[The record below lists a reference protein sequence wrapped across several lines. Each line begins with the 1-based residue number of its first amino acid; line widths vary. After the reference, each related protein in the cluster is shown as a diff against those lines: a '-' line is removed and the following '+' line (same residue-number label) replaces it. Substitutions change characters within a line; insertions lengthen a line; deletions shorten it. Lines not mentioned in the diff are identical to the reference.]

1 MFEGTDRFEVR
12 GQLGKGGM
20 GVVYRVWDREQQTE
34 VALKRAAHP
43 GQDGLYRLKRE
54 FRARAGLSHPNLIQ
68 LYELVAEDDSCFF
81 TMELVE
87 GLTFL
92 QWIRAGRDDDEPSS
106 DLDGATVAMAATATA
121 AVEQPTI
128 ETSDLDS
135 APHELPTIR
144 SGLDGAPGPG
154 PVDELALRP
163 TGDDARVWS
172 GWSAAREAR
181 VRRATT
187 GLLRGL
193 ATLHESGQMHRD
205 IKSSNVMIEPSGRV
219 VILDFGLMS
228 SLAPYDA
235 QSSSMEIAGTPS
247 YMAPEHLRGEATQAS
262 DLYAVGILLYEALTS
277 RPAYTGNMFEMLE
290 AKDSGPPEDPRKLD
304 PNLPDDL
311 CDLAMSLVIPDAESR
326 PSARAALALLDD
338 REDSGEAT
346 ALASFESPFVGRAA
360 ELARLR
366 QELDELRQGW
376 RARTVRV
383 SGAPGAGKSRLVQSF
398 LSGCAEDVLVLSSIC
413 TRAESVPFQ
422 AMDAAVDR
430 LARHVRDLD
439 PEERA
444 QLTPRRAFALRRVF
458 PSLRMVPE
466 IALTRAPPQ
475 FDESQIEPADL
486 RRMGFDAFRE
496 LLGRV
501 AEQRTVVL
509 WIDDLQWADLDSVN
523 LLLELVSREDAP
535 RVLTILTYRDVDRG
549 TSHAIRMVERPGLGW
564 SPVLELEPL
573 GAESSLELMSRLAPS
588 AEDEV
593 LQRALERAEGNPFL
607 AIEIARV
614 LAVEGEAAELPDDLV
629 DGLVSRRLEELD
641 EAEVALV
648 RTISVSTSPLPV
660 SWAAQA
666 AGIEAAVMPV
676 VRRLCDQHILRE
688 TSADDLRFTTY
699 HDLLRERVVAALPE
713 DALRSTHRRLAQT
726 LERQDDQPLE
736 ALFLH
741 WSAAADADRAVP
753 FGLRAAARAAET
765 LAFESAASLYGQAL
779 DLLDDEQRTAALLE
793 RHADALANA
802 GRGLE
807 AAERYLEAAERGDDD
822 LHRIRLRQQGA
833 GHLIKAGY
841 ASRGWKVLRDVLR
854 ELGIPVPSSQIGC
867 VASAT
872 WRRLRFLARKPAR
885 LRGVELEGADQETDP
900 RSRLRSET
908 LWVASTSLSMLNH
921 TLSDCFRMRHM
932 MNALRTGTDSDVC
945 RVLAYE
951 VAMESHL
958 GGSFFRKHASR
969 LLDQVETLCRRT
981 GDPYDEAWRQLAL
994 VNYWFTDSNW
1004 FACAQAALLAE
1015 EIFAE
1020 ECVGS
1025 GWERSTAKHFRYL
1038 AQSQLG
1044 ELGALSRGLQDGLS
1058 RAEDNEDIYD
1068 ALNHL
1073 APEPMLAWIGRGRGP
1088 WAAERIARLTDRL
1101 ETPGPSWP
1109 DNVFR
1114 AMEAHCTLANV
1125 LVDYSEGRCREGH
1138 ARLVGIWGDLEKSLI
1153 VKLQH
1158 GRLCYPWFRA
1168 LGALG
1173 AAVQSSGRRIDLGA
1187 TTAEVDG
1194 ICRAFAKD
1202 PRPLAE
1208 GYVNHLRGGLAVL
1221 AGNVDEAQRRFQD
1234 ARTVFEEQH
1243 VQVVAR
1249 ACDFALE
1256 QLDGR
1261 ESGREHS
1268 REHGRERQ
1276 VHGGAGDWRD
1286 WAQEQSVTEPEK
1298 VFQVFVPFLN
1308 STS

>member
-20 GVVYRVWDREQQTE
+20 GVVYRVWDREQQSE

-43 GQDGLYRLKRE
+43 GQDALYRLKRE

-68 LYELVAEDDSCFF
+68 LYELVAEGDSCFF

-92 QWIRAGRDDDEPSS
+92 NWIRAGRDEDAPSPR
-106 DLDGATVAMAATATA
+106 LDGATVALAATATEV
-121 AVEQPTI
+121 VEPAGVG
-128 ETSDLDS
+128 SDFESSGHD
-135 APHELPTIR
+135 LPTVR
-144 SGLDGAPGPG
+144 HGADGRARES
-154 PVDELALRP
+154 VVP
-163 TGDDARVWS
+163 TPCDDAPPSNWS
-172 GWSAAREAR
+172 RAREAR
-181 VRRATT
+181 VRSAMV

-193 ATLHESGQMHRD
+193 STLHETGQMHRD
-205 IKSSNVMIEPSGRV
+205 IKSSNVLIEPSGRV

-235 QSSSMEIAGTPS
+235 QSSSMEIAGTPT
-247 YMAPEHLRGEATQAS
+247 YMAPEHLRGDASQAS
-262 DLYAVGILLYEALTS
+262 DVYAAGILLYEALTS
-277 RPAYTGNMFEMLE
+277 LPPYKGNLFEMLE
-290 AKDSGPPEDPRKLD
+290 AKDSGPPKDPREID
-304 PNLPDDL
+304 PGLPDDL
-311 CDLAMSLVIPDAESR
+311 CDLAMSLVVPDPESR
-326 PSARAALALLDD
+326 PTARVALAQLED
-338 REDSGEAT
+338 REDSGEAA
-346 ALASFESPFVGRAA
+346 ALVSLDAPFVGRTQELERLRG
-360 ELARLR
+360 ELAALEQSWEPRTLR
-366 QELDELRQGW
+366 I
-376 RARTVRV
+376 

-398 LSGCAEDVLVLSSIC
+398 LAESVDDALVFSSIC

-422 AMDAAVDR
+422 AMDAVVDR

-444 QLTPRRAFALRRVF
+444 KLVPRRAFALRRVF

-466 IALTRAPPQ
+466 IALTKAPPQ
-475 FDESQIEPADL
+475 FDEGQVDPSDL

-501 AEQRTVVL
+501 AEGRTVVL

-523 LLLELVSREDAP
+523 LLLDIVGRDDAP
-535 RVLTILTYRDVDRG
+535 PLLTVLTYRDVDRG
-549 TSHAIRMVERPGLGW
+549 TSAAIRMVERPGTSSRW
-564 SPVLELEPL
+564 SPVLELAPL
-573 GAESSLELMSRLAPS
+573 GDDSALELMQRVAPE
-588 AEDEV
+588 ADEQTV
-593 LQRALERAEGNPFL
+593 RRALERAAGNPFL

-614 LAVEGEAAELPDDLV
+614 LAVEGGAAELPEDLV
-629 DGLVSRRLEELD
+629 DGLVARRLEGLD
-641 EAEVALV
+641 AEEVALV
-648 RTISVSTSPLPV
+648 RSVSVSATPLPIA
-660 SWAAQA
+660 WASQA
-666 AGIEAAVMPV
+666 AGIEAGVMPV

-688 TSADDLRFTTY
+688 TSAEDLQFTTY
-699 HDLLRERVVAALPE
+699 HDLLRERVVASLTE
-713 DALRSTHRRLAQT
+713 DELRAEHRRLAET
-726 LERQDDQPLE
+726 LERQDELPLE
-736 ALFLH
+736 SLFLH
-741 WSAAADADRAVP
+741 WSAAGEATRAVP
-753 FGLRAAARAAET
+753 YGLRAATRAGET
-765 LAFESAASLYGQAL
+765 LAFESAASLYGQAIE
-779 DLLDDEQRTAALLE
+779 LLEDSQRTTDLLE

-807 AAERYLEAAERGDDD
+807 AAERYLEAAERGAEELD
-822 LHRIRLRQQGA
+822 RIRLRQQGA

-841 ASRGWKVLRDVLR
+841 ASRGWTVLRDVLR
-854 ELGIPVPSSQIGC
+854 DLGIPVPSSQLGC

-872 WRRLRFLARKPAR
+872 WRRLRFLARKPTR
-885 LRGVELEGADQETDP
+885 LRGAQVDVDRPAADP
-900 RSRLRSET
+900 RSQLRSET

-932 MNALRTGTDSDVC
+932 MSALRTGSDSEVC

-958 GGSFFRKHASR
+958 GGSFFRKHATR

-1025 GWERSTAKHFRYL
+1025 GWERSTAKHFRHL

-1044 ELGALSRGLQDGLS
+1044 ELGALGRGLEEGLA
-1058 RAEDNEDIYD
+1058 RAESHHDVYD

-1073 APEPMLAWIGRGRGP
+1073 APEPMLAWIARGRGP
-1088 WAAERIARLTDRL
+1088 WAAERVDRLTGRL
-1101 ETPGPSWP
+1101 EPPGSTWP

-1114 AMEAHCTLANV
+1114 AMEAHCTLAKV
-1125 LVDYSEGRCREGH
+1125 LVDYSEGRCAEGH
-1138 ARLVGIWGDLEKSLI
+1138 ERLLGIWRDLEKSMILR
-1153 VKLQH
+1153 LQH

-1173 AAVQSSGRRIDLGA
+1173 AAAQTSERRADLES
-1187 TTAEVDG
+1187 TTREVDG
-1194 ICRAFAKD
+1194 ICRDFAKD

-1208 GYVNHLRGGLAVL
+1208 GYVEHLRGGLAVL
-1221 AGNVDEAQRRFQD
+1221 AGNAEEAGRRFQA
-1234 ARTVFEEQH
+1234 ARTVFEEEH
-1243 VQVVAR
+1243 VQVLAH
-1249 ACDFALE
+1249 ACEFALDELEGRGRGPDRYAPWRAWAEE
-1256 QLDGR
+1256 Q
-1261 ESGREHS
+1261 EVS
-1268 REHGRERQ
+1268 
-1276 VHGGAGDWRD
+1276 
-1286 WAQEQSVTEPEK
+1286 TPEK
-1298 VFQVFVPFLN
+1298 VFRVFVPFLG
-1308 STS
+1308 SPA

>member
-1 MFEGTDRFEVR
+1 
-12 GQLGKGGM
+12 M
-20 GVVYRVWDREQQTE
+20 GVVYRVWDREQGTE

-68 LYELVAEDDSCFF
+68 LYELVAEGDSCFF

-92 QWIRAGRDDDEPSS
+92 NWIRASRDEEDPSPR
-106 DLDGATVAMAATATA
+106 LDGATVALAATATE
-121 AVEQPTI
+121 AV
-128 ETSDLDS
+128 
-135 APHELPTIR
+135 APAVDATTDFPSGSHDLPTVQHHAGGR
-144 SGLDGAPGPG
+144 G
-154 PVDELALRP
+154 RR
-163 TGDDARVWS
+163 ARTAEVS
-172 GWSAAREAR
+172 PRNRAAGRTEWSAARESR
-181 VRRATT
+181 VRKAMT
-187 GLLRGL
+187 GLLQGL
-193 ATLHESGQMHRD
+193 AALHETGQMHRD
-205 IKSSNVMIEPSGRV
+205 IKSSNVLIEPSGRV

-247 YMAPEHLRGEATQAS
+247 YMAPEHLRGDATQAS
-262 DLYAVGILLYEALTS
+262 DLYAAGILLYEALAS
-277 RPAYTGNMFEMLE
+277 RPPYRGNMFEMLE
-290 AKDSGPPEDPRKLD
+290 AKDAGPPLDPRSLVAG
-304 PNLPDDL
+304 LPDDL
-311 CDLAMSLVIPDAESR
+311 CDLAMALVVPDADSR
-326 PSARAALALLDD
+326 PTARAALAQLGED
-338 REDSGEAT
+338 REDSGEAS
-346 ALASFESPFVGRAA
+346 ALSSLDAPFVGRTQ
-360 ELARLR
+360 ELERLR
-366 QELDELRQGW
+366 EELRGLQQGG
-376 RARTVRV
+376 RAHTVRI

-398 LSGCAEDVLVLSSIC
+398 LGECAGDVLVLSSIC

-422 AMDAAVDR
+422 AMDAVVDR

-439 PEERA
+439 PADRA
-444 QLTPRRAFALRRVF
+444 ELVPRRAFALRRVF

-475 FDESQIEPADL
+475 FDESQVEPADL

-501 AEQRTVVL
+501 AESRTVVL

-523 LLLELVSREDAP
+523 LLLDIVGRDDAP
-535 RVLTILTYRDVDRG
+535 PVLVVLTYRDVDRD
-549 TSHAIRMVERPGLGW
+549 TSQAIRMVERPGVASRFG
-564 SPVLELEPL
+564 PVLELRPL
-573 GAESSLELMSRLAPS
+573 ADDSALELMQRLAPD
-588 AEDEV
+588 AEEQV
-593 LQRALERAEGNPFL
+593 VRRALQRADGNPFL

-614 LAVEGEAAELPDDLV
+614 LAIEGGAVELPEDLI
-629 DGLVSRRLEELD
+629 DGLVARRLEGLD
-641 EAEVALV
+641 DGEVALV
-648 RTISVSTSPLPV
+648 RTVSVAAAPMPISWV
-660 SWAAQA
+660 AQA
-666 AGIEAAVMPV
+666 AGVETGVMPT

-688 TSADDLRFTTY
+688 TSAEDLRFTTY
-699 HDLLRERVVAALPE
+699 HDLLRERVVASLSE
-713 DALRSTHRRLAQT
+713 ESLRVEHRRLAET
-726 LERQDDQPLE
+726 LEKQDELPLE

-741 WSAAADADRAVP
+741 WGAAEEASRAVP
-753 FGLRAAARAAET
+753 YGLRAASRAAET
-765 LAFESAASLYGQAL
+765 LAFESAASLYGQAIE
-779 DLLDDEQRTAALLE
+779 LLGDGDRTADLLE
-793 RHADALANA
+793 RHADTLANA

-807 AAERYLEAAERGDDD
+807 AAERYLEAAGRESEE

-841 ASRGWKVLRDVLR
+841 ASRGWTVLRDVLR
-854 ELGIPVPSSQIGC
+854 DLGIPVPGSQLGC

-885 LRGVELEGADQETDP
+885 LRGSTAEVQDSARDSRE
-900 RSRLRSET
+900 RLRSDT

-932 MNALRTGTDSDVC
+932 MSALRTGSDSEVC

-958 GGSFFRKHASR
+958 GGSFFRGHATR
-969 LLDQVETLCRRT
+969 LLEHVETLCRRT

-1025 GWERSTAKHFRYL
+1025 GWERSTAKHFRHL

-1044 ELGALSRGLQDGLS
+1044 EFGSLGRGLEEGLA
-1058 RAEDNEDIYD
+1058 RAESHHDVYD

-1073 APEPMLAWIGRGRGP
+1073 APEPMLAWIARGRGE
-1088 WAAERIARLTDRL
+1088 WAAGRIDQLTGRL
-1101 ETPGPSWP
+1101 ETPGSTWP

-1114 AMEAHCTLANV
+1114 AMDAHRTVARV
-1125 LVDYSEGRCREGH
+1125 LVDYSEGRCAAGH
-1138 ARLVGIWGDLEKSLI
+1138 ARLLGIWRDLEKSMI

-1173 AAVQSSGRRIDLGA
+1173 AAAQSEERRVDLEA
-1187 TTAEVDG
+1187 TTREVDG
-1194 ICRAFAKD
+1194 ICRDFGKD

-1208 GYVNHLRGGLAVL
+1208 GYVDHLRGGLAVL
-1221 AGNVDEAQRRFQD
+1221 AGNADEAARRFQS
-1234 ARTVFEEQH
+1234 ARTVFEEEH
-1243 VQVVAR
+1243 VEVLAQ
-1249 ACDFALE
+1249 ACSYAL
-1256 QLDGR
+1256 GR
-1261 ESGREHS
+1261 LEDRD
-1268 REHGRERQ
+1268 RQ
-1276 VHGGAGDWRD
+1276 ADRHASWRT
-1286 WAQEQSVTEPEK
+1286 WAQEQGVTAPEK
-1298 VFQVFVPFLN
+1298 VFRVFVPFL
-1308 STS
+1308 TPVA